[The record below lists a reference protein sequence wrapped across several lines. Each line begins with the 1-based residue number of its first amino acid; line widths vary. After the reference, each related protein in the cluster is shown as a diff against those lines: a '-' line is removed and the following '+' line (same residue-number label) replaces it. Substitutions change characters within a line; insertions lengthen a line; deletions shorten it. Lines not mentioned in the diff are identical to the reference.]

1 MNTDEAFFLSSSFSS
16 CLALSV
22 YEKYEM
28 LHPLTVTLRGHQVQM
43 DLIWP
48 ERFLDEYVVESIGS
62 ESSYRQNT
70 TIFIFFSAGDKSR
83 VK

>member
-1 MNTDEAFFLSSSFSS
+1 MKLFFLSSSFSS
-16 CLALSV
+16 SLALSV

-62 ESSYRQNT
+62 ESSYRQNK
-70 TIFIFFSAGDKSR
+70 TIFIFFTAGDKSR

>member
-62 ESSYRQNT
+62 ESSYRQNK
-70 TIFIFFSAGDKSR
+70 TIFIFFTAGDKSR